1 MMVRLHVLA
10 EGQTE
15 ETFVNL
21 VLRPHL
27 AHQSVYVS
35 VRCICPK
42 KIRRR
47 QAAGGIVPYDSFK
60 RDLDRWI
67 AEDSNEDSWF
77 TTMIDLYALP
87 DSFPGHGPRVGQIDP
102 FERVNAIEAAMADD
116 QEYRRFVPYVQLHE
130 FEALI
135 FTDPQ
140 QLDQEF
146 LEHEAQIAELV
157 EISQMF
163 QSPEHIDDDPAT
175 APSKQII
182 KRIPEYVGRK
192 ASAGPSVAKQIG
204 INKLRANCQHFGIWL
219 DRLETLGKEG

>member
-1 MMVRLHVLA
+1 MVRLHVIA

-21 VLRPHL
+21 VLQPHL
-27 AHQSVYVS
+27 AHRAVYVD

-42 KIRRR
+42 KNRRR

-87 DSFPGHGPRVGQIDP
+87 ESFPGHGPQVGHGDP
-102 FERVNAIEAAMADD
+102 FERVTAIEVAMAAD
-116 QEYRRFVPYVQLHE
+116 QEYQRFIPYVQLHE
-130 FEALI
+130 FEALL
-135 FTDPQ
+135 FADPQ

-146 LEHEAQIAELV
+146 LEHDAEIADLIEL
-157 EISQMF
+157 SRRF
-163 QSPEHIDDDPAT
+163 DSPEHIDDDPVN

-182 KRIPEYVGRK
+182 KRIPEYAGRK
-192 ASAGPSVAKQIG
+192 ASAGPSVAEQIG
-204 INKLRANCQHFGIWL
+204 L
-219 DRLETLGKEG
+219 DRLREKCLHFGQWLAKLETLESTE